1 MALPEL
7 AFCSIREVWAEGVV
21 CCKNVQFT
29 VKLYSLQ
36 LNCTVYSEIVQF
48 TVKLYSLQF
57 TLYLTV
63 YSMKC
68 TI

>member
-29 VKLYSLQ
+29 VILYSIQ
-36 LNCTVYSEIVQF
+36 
-48 TVKLYSLQF
+48 
-57 TLYLTV
+57 
-63 YSMKC
+63 
-68 TI
+68 